1 MYIEKNFDMIIDTKY
16 DVIVVGGGIAGVSAA
31 VKAGREGA
39 KTLLIEHYGFV
50 GGMSTAGM
58 VSPFMKHQVNGET
71 LVNGVF
77 SDIENEMRK
86 RNGMID
92 NGFFAQSFRTAAY
105 HLLFE
110 SNCSILFNSEIAKV
124 NRKQNKITSLSVLT
138 ENKLIEIEAEVF
150 IDTTGDAQLLYLGD
164 FPWVKGD
171 ETSGHLQA
179 LTLFFRMG
187 NIDIKK
193 ATEYVASN
201 KEDFFKWMT
210 YDFDFSKIIS
220 IAGYFS
226 NVKKAISEERLNPD
240 VEYIFF
246 TTLPES
252 GEGSFNTSNIL
263 GMDAS
268 SSESLTKAEMIGRN
282 QVYQVVQILQNEI
295 PGFENSYLLETAV
308 QVGVRETRRAV
319 GDYIVTGNDI
329 KNGSKFDD
337 AIARGCYGI
346 DIHGQKGESSRMED
360 LDEGQFYEIPLR
372 SLIVKDADN
381 LLVAG
386 RCISSTREGHS
397 ALRIMPTSAATG
409 EACGALAALASKSK
423 TTVRQIDYNKVKSIV
438 KHNIS
443 I

>member
-1 MYIEKNFDMIIDTKY
+1 MILENKY

-31 VKAGREGA
+31 VRAGREGA

-58 VSPFMKHQVNGET
+58 VSPFMKHQVQGET

-92 NGFFAQSFRTAAY
+92 NGFYANSFRTAAY
-105 HLLFE
+105 HLLSE
-110 SNCSILFNSEIAKV
+110 SNCTILFNSEIIKV
-124 NRKQNKITSLSVLT
+124 NKIDKSISSLTVLV
-138 ENKLIEIEAEVF
+138 ENHQKEISANIF
-150 IDTTGDAQLLYLGD
+150 IDTTGDAQLLYLGE

-171 ETSGHLQA
+171 ENTGHLQA

-187 NIDIKK
+187 NIDIKSV
-193 ATEYVASN
+193 TEYVAKN
-201 KEDFFKWMT
+201 KSDFFKWMT

-226 NVKKAISEERLNPD
+226 NVKKAIAEGRLNPD

-268 SSESLTKAEMIGRN
+268 TSYSLTQAEMIGRK
-282 QVYQVVQILQNEI
+282 QVYQVVKILQEEI

-308 QVGVRETRRAV
+308 QVGVRETRRAI
-319 GDYIVTGNDI
+319 GDYIVTGDDI
-329 KNGSKFDD
+329 KVGSKFKD

-346 DIHGQKGESSRMED
+346 DIHGQKDESSRMED
-360 LDEGQFYEIPLR
+360 LEEGQYYEIPLR
-372 SLIVKDADN
+372 ALIVKYADN

-409 EACGALAALASKSK
+409 EACGAIAALASRNNIL
-423 TTVRQIDYNKVKSIV
+423 VRDVNPNDVRNKI
-438 KHNIS
+438 KHNIK

>member
-1 MYIEKNFDMIIDTKY
+1 MKIENKY

-31 VKAGREGA
+31 VRAGKEKA

-58 VSPFMKHQVNGET
+58 VSPFMKHQVNGDT
-71 LVNGVF
+71 LVKGVF
-77 SDIENEMRK
+77 QDIENEMRK

-92 NGFFAQSFRTAAY
+92 NGFYANTFRTAAY
-105 HLLFE
+105 HLLSE
-110 SNCSILFNSEIAKV
+110 ANCSILFNSEIIKV
-124 NRKQNKITSLSVLT
+124 NRIDNRINSLTVLV
-138 ENKLIEIEAEVF
+138 ENQKIEIEADVF
-150 IDTTGDAQLLYLGD
+150 IDTTGDAQILYLGD

-171 ETSGHLQA
+171 ETTGKLQA

-187 NIDIKK
+187 NIDIQK
-193 ATEYVASN
+193 ATDYVKN
-201 KEDFFKWMT
+201 HKDDFFKWMT
-210 YDFDFSKIIS
+210 YDFDFTKIIS

-226 NVKKAISEERLNPD
+226 NVKKAIEEGRLNPD

-268 SSESLTKAEMIGRN
+268 TSESLTQAEMIGRN

-346 DIHGQKGESSRMED
+346 DIHGQKDESSRMED
-360 LDEGQFYEIPLR
+360 LEEGQYYEIPLR

-409 EACGALAALASKSK
+409 EACGALAALASKNSSI
-423 TTVRQIDYNKVKSIV
+423 VREINPQEVREIV
-438 KHNIS
+438 KHNITV
-443 I
+443 

>member
-1 MYIEKNFDMIIDTKY
+1 MKIENKY

-31 VKAGREGA
+31 VRAGKEKAKA
-39 KTLLIEHYGFV
+39 LLIEHYGFV

-58 VSPFMKHQVNGET
+58 VSPFMKHQVNGDT
-71 LVNGVF
+71 LVKGIF
-77 SDIENEMRK
+77 QDIENEMRK

-92 NGFFAQSFRTAAY
+92 NGFYANTFRTAAY
-105 HLLFE
+105 HLLSE
-110 SNCSILFNSEIAKV
+110 ANCSILFNSEIIKV
-124 NRKQNKITSLSVLT
+124 NRIDNRIKSLTVLV
-138 ENKLIEIEAEVF
+138 ENQQIDIEADVF
-150 IDTTGDAQLLYLGD
+150 IDTTGDAQILYLGD

-171 ETSGHLQA
+171 ESTGKLQA

-187 NIDIKK
+187 NIDIQK
-193 ATEYVASN
+193 ATDYVKN
-201 KEDFFKWMT
+201 HKDDFFKWMT
-210 YDFDFSKIIS
+210 YDFDFTKIIS

-226 NVKKAISEERLNPD
+226 NVKKAIEEGRLNPD

-268 SSESLTKAEMIGRN
+268 TSESLTQAEMIGRN

-346 DIHGQKGESSRMED
+346 DIHGQKDESSRMED
-360 LDEGQFYEIPLR
+360 LEEGQYYEIPLR

-409 EACGALAALASKSK
+409 EACGALAALASKNSSI
-423 TTVRQIDYNKVKSIV
+423 VREINPQEVREIV
-438 KHNIS
+438 KHNITV
-443 I
+443 

>member
-1 MYIEKNFDMIIDTKY
+1 MLFDQNVSLISKISIYPNPTNGSSSIILEKYARGEKEIDKILNELGITNKKGVTTK
-16 DVIVVGGGIAGVSAA
+16 ISG
-31 VKAGREGA
+31 
-39 KTLLIEHYGFV
+39 
-50 GGMSTAGM
+50 
-58 VSPFMKHQVNGET
+58 
-71 LVNGVF
+71 
-77 SDIENEMRK
+77 
-86 RNGMID
+86 
-92 NGFFAQSFRTAAY
+92 
-105 HLLFE
+105 
-110 SNCSILFNSEIAKV
+110 
-124 NRKQNKITSLSVLT
+124 
-138 ENKLIEIEAEVF
+138 
-150 IDTTGDAQLLYLGD
+150 TG
-164 FPWVKGD
+164 
-171 ETSGHLQA
+171 
-179 LTLFFRMG
+179 
-187 NIDIKK
+187 
-193 ATEYVASN
+193 TEY
-201 KEDFFKWMT
+201 DGT
-210 YDFDFSKIIS
+210 YLKFTDD
-220 IAGYFS
+220 
-226 NVKKAISEERLNPD
+226 VKKAIEEGRLNPD

-268 SSESLTKAEMIGRN
+268 TSESLTQAEMIGRN

-346 DIHGQKGESSRMED
+346 DIHGQKDESSRMED
-360 LDEGQFYEIPLR
+360 LEEGQYYEIPLR

-409 EACGALAALASKSK
+409 EACGALAALASKNSSI
-423 TTVRQIDYNKVKSIV
+423 VREINPQEVREIV
-438 KHNIS
+438 KHNITV
-443 I
+443 

>member
-1 MYIEKNFDMIIDTKY
+1 MKIENKY

-31 VKAGREGA
+31 VRAGKEKA

-58 VSPFMKHQVNGET
+58 VSPFMKHQVNGDT
-71 LVNGVF
+71 LVKGVF
-77 SDIENEMRK
+77 QDIENEMRK

-92 NGFFAQSFRTAAY
+92 NGFYANTFRTAAY
-105 HLLFE
+105 HLLSE
-110 SNCSILFNSEIAKV
+110 ANCSILFNSEIIKV
-124 NRKQNKITSLSVLT
+124 NRIDNRIKSLTVLV
-138 ENKLIEIEAEVF
+138 ENQQIDIEADVF
-150 IDTTGDAQLLYLGD
+150 IDTTGDAQILYLGD

-171 ETSGHLQA
+171 ETTGKLQA

-187 NIDIKK
+187 NIDIQK
-193 ATEYVASN
+193 ATDYVKN
-201 KEDFFKWMT
+201 HKDDFFKWMT
-210 YDFDFSKIIS
+210 YDFDFTKIIS

-226 NVKKAISEERLNPD
+226 NVKKAIEEGRLNPD

-268 SSESLTKAEMIGRN
+268 TSESLTQAEMIGRN

-346 DIHGQKGESSRMED
+346 DIHGQKDESSRMED
-360 LDEGQFYEIPLR
+360 LEEGQYYEIPLR

-409 EACGALAALASKSK
+409 EACGALAALASKNNMK
-423 TTVRQIDYNKVKSIV
+423 VREINHQEVREIV
-438 KHNIS
+438 KHNITV
-443 I
+443 

>member
-1 MYIEKNFDMIIDTKY
+1 MKIENKY

-31 VKAGREGA
+31 VRAGREGA

-58 VSPFMKHQVNGET
+58 VSPFMKHQVNGDT
-71 LVNGVF
+71 LVKGVF
-77 SDIENEMRK
+77 QDIEKEMRK

-92 NGFFAQSFRTAAY
+92 NGFYANTFRTAAY
-105 HLLFE
+105 HLLSE
-110 SNCSILFNSEIAKV
+110 ANCSILFNSEIIKV
-124 NRKQNKITSLSVLT
+124 NRIDNRIKSLTVLV
-138 ENKLIEIEAEVF
+138 ENQQIDIEADVF
-150 IDTTGDAQLLYLGD
+150 IDTTGDAQILHLGD

-171 ETSGHLQA
+171 ESTGKLQA

-187 NIDIKK
+187 NIDIQK
-193 ATEYVASN
+193 ATDYVKN
-201 KEDFFKWMT
+201 HKDDFFKWMT
-210 YDFDFSKIIS
+210 YDFDFTKIIS

-226 NVKKAISEERLNPD
+226 NVKKAIEEGRLNPD

-268 SSESLTKAEMIGRN
+268 TSESLTQAEMIGRN

-346 DIHGQKGESSRMED
+346 DIHGQKDESSRMED
-360 LDEGQFYEIPLR
+360 LEEGQYYEIPLR

-409 EACGALAALASKSK
+409 EACGALAALASKNNMK
-423 TTVRQIDYNKVKSIV
+423 VREINPQEVREIV
-438 KHNIS
+438 KHNITV
-443 I
+443 

>member
-1 MYIEKNFDMIIDTKY
+1 MKIENKY

-31 VKAGREGA
+31 VRAGKEKA

-58 VSPFMKHQVNGET
+58 VSPFMKHQVNGDT
-71 LVNGVF
+71 LVKGVF
-77 SDIENEMRK
+77 QDIENEMRK

-92 NGFFAQSFRTAAY
+92 NGFYANTFRTAAY
-105 HLLFE
+105 HLLSE
-110 SNCSILFNSEIAKV
+110 ANCSILFNSEIIKV
-124 NRKQNKITSLSVLT
+124 NRIDNRIKSLTVLV
-138 ENKLIEIEAEVF
+138 ENQQIDIEADVF
-150 IDTTGDAQLLYLGD
+150 IDTTGDAQILYLGD

-171 ETSGHLQA
+171 ETTGKLQA

-187 NIDIKK
+187 NIDINK
-193 ATEYVASN
+193 ATEYVKN
-201 KEDFFKWMT
+201 HKDDFFKWMT
-210 YDFDFSKIIS
+210 YDFDFTKIIS

-226 NVKKAISEERLNPD
+226 NVKKAIEEGRLNPD

-268 SSESLTKAEMIGRN
+268 TSESLTQAEMIGRN

-329 KNGSKFDD
+329 KNGSKFEDS
-337 AIARGCYGI
+337 IARGCYGI
-346 DIHGQKGESSRMED
+346 DIHGQKDESSRMED
-360 LDEGQFYEIPLR
+360 LEEGQYYEIPLR

-409 EACGALAALASKSK
+409 EACGALAALASKNNMK
-423 TTVRQIDYNKVKSIV
+423 VREINHQEVREIV
-438 KHNIS
+438 KHNITV
-443 I
+443 